1 MLSFTKAQANSEIK
15 VDLNLYFKTISTL
28 MPFFKTG
35 EDVPAPP
42 PYISPPASVKR
53 VKSAYENEAQKNEG
67 FKLDNSV

>member
-1 MLSFTKAQANSEIK
+1 
-15 VDLNLYFKTISTL
+15 